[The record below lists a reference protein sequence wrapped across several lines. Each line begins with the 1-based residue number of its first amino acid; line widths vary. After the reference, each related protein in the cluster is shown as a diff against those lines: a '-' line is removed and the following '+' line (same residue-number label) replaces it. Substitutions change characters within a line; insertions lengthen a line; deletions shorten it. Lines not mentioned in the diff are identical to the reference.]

1 MKTFMIEIEGLVQG
15 VGFRPFVYKLAS
27 SMGLEGTVENINRGV
42 RVMLNC
48 YNGSPDRFVD
58 RIWSEA
64 PVQAQVESV
73 SVNEI
78 RPEVFEGFSIITSH
92 NLSEEVTRISPDI
105 AVCDDCLADMEGQ
118 EHRIAYPLINCTNCG
133 PRFSIIKG
141 VPYDRPMT
149 SMEPFEMCE
158 RCRREY
164 HDPLDRR
171 FHAQPVACNN
181 CGPVYTMLTGE
192 VEVKGISDIIRQS
205 AQLIDDGGILAL
217 KGTGGYHLVCDAM
230 NEKTVALLRKAKGRE
245 DKPFAVMCRNE
256 DHVKEIA
263 RPGPE
268 ELEALQSWQ
277 RPVVIMESRNVVA
290 ASVSNGLDTVGVI
303 LPYMPFHYLL
313 FGKLKTGVIV
323 FTSAN
328 LTDEPV
334 ITDDEEARLKL
345 GSITDAVVMY
355 SREIYNRTD
364 DSVGRFIAGD
374 VRIIRRSR
382 GYAPTPVKIDFN
394 AEGIFGAG
402 AELTN
407 CFGMGKGKNLIL
419 SQHIGDLKNASTL
432 EFYNTAY
439 KRFSG
444 MFRFSPRLVARDLHP
459 DYLSSVFAEKIAG
472 EEAVPL
478 ITVQHHHAHIASCMA
493 ENNIKDKVIGVVM
506 DGIGLGSDGKIWGGE
521 FIIADLRDFKRVLHF
536 DYVPVAGGDCASSEP
551 WRSGLSYLIKYLGED
566 EITDDMPLI
575 KKTGHGQLR
584 LYKELVDKGI
594 NTAYYSSAGRL
605 FDAVASIT
613 GLCYTSK
620 FHSEAPMRL
629 ESAVR
634 RGINSHYEYDIDK
647 DAVSFRKAI
656 REIVYEMK
664 EGVSP
669 GDISARFHNTVAM
682 AIMDGIRY
690 VSDRSGLKDIV
701 LSGGTFQNRYLTE
714 KLIREL
720 KDEKFSVYYHR
731 HVPVNDGGL
740 ALGQV
745 AVAAARRNAGLI

>member
-42 RVMLNC
+42 RVILNC
-48 YNGSPDRFVD
+48 SNGSLDMFVD
-58 RIWSEA
+58 RIGSEA
-64 PVQAQVESV
+64 PVQAHVESIL
-73 SVNEI
+73 VNEI
-78 RPEVFEGFSIITSH
+78 PPAIFKGFLIKSSN
-92 NLSEEVTRISPDI
+92 NLSQEVTRISPDI

-149 SMEPFEMCE
+149 SMEPFEMCA
-158 RCRREY
+158 RCRKEY
-164 HDPLDRR
+164 NDPHNRR

-181 CGPVYTMLTGE
+181 CGPVYSMLTGGGE
-192 VEVKGISDIIRQS
+192 LNSVSDISRQ
-205 AQLIDDGGILAL
+205 AARIIDDGGILAL

-230 NEKTVALLRKAKGRE
+230 NEEAVALMREAKVRE
-245 DKPFAVMCRNE
+245 GKPFAVMCRDK
-256 DHVKEIA
+256 DHVNKIA

-268 ELEALQSWQ
+268 ELETLYSWQ
-277 RPVVIMESRNVVA
+277 RPVLIMESRNLVA
-290 ASVSNGLDTVGVI
+290 PSVSNGLDTVGVI
-303 LPYMPFHYLL
+303 MPYMPFHYLL

-328 LTDEPV
+328 LAEEPV
-334 ITDDEEARLKL
+334 ITNDEEARIKL
-345 GSITDAVVMY
+345 GNITDAVIKY
-355 SREIYNRTD
+355 NRDIYNRTD
-364 DSVGRFIAGD
+364 DSVGRFIAGEL
-374 VRIIRRSR
+374 RILRRSR
-382 GYAPTPVKIDFN
+382 GYAPTPLKIDFD

-419 SQHIGDLKNASTL
+419 SQHIGDLKNAATL

-439 KRFSG
+439 KRFAG
-444 MFRFSPRLVARDLHP
+444 MFRFRPGLVARDLHP

-472 EEAVPL
+472 EEGIPL
-478 ITVQHHHAHIASCMA
+478 TMVQHHHAHVASCMA
-493 ENNIKDKVIGVVM
+493 ENNVKDKVIGVLM
-506 DGIGLGSDGKIWGGE
+506 DGIGLGSDGRIWGGE
-521 FIIADLRDFKRVLHF
+521 FIIADLCDFNRVLHF
-536 DYVPVAGGDCASSEP
+536 DYVPLAGGDYASSEP
-551 WRSGLSYLIKYLGED
+551 WRSGLSYLIKYLGGD
-566 EITDDMPLI
+566 EIRDDIPLVR
-575 KKTGHGQLR
+575 KSGHEQVR
-584 LYKELVDKGI
+584 LYTELLNKGI

-605 FDAVASIT
+605 FDAVAAIT
-613 GLCYTSK
+613 GLCYSSK
-620 FHSEAPMRL
+620 FHAEAPMRL
-629 ESAVR
+629 EAAVS
-634 RGINSHYEYDIDK
+634 RGINSHYEYDISGE
-647 DAVSFRKAI
+647 AVSFGKAI

-690 VSDRSGLKDIV
+690 VSDRSGLKGIV
-701 LSGGTFQNRYLTE
+701 LSGGTFQNRYLAE
-714 KLIREL
+714 KLISEL
-720 KDEKFSVYYHR
+720 KAEKFYVYFNR

-745 AVAAARRNAGLI
+745 AVAAARRDAGLI